1 MLKMAHSVSD
11 ISLHLVLVTKYRRDY
26 NFNSAV
32 LAEATA
38 SASAVLEQIGIS
50 TNHVHLLLQIDTKR
64 PICKTVEIIKSL
76 SSKKFRKLSGSDW
89 HGWQNGYFISSVGRS
104 TKSKIKKYL
113 EEQ

>member
-11 ISLHLVLVTKYRRDY
+11 ISLHLVLVTKYRRDF
-26 NFNSAV
+26 NFNSVV

-38 SASAVLEQIGIS
+38 SANAVLEQIGIS

-64 PICKTVEIIKSL
+64 PICKTVEIIKSV
-76 SSKKFRKLSGSDW
+76 SSKKFKKKAGEDW

>member
-1 MLKMAHSVSD
+1 MIKLAHSVSD
-11 ISLHLVLVTKYRRDY
+11 ISLHLVLVTKWRRNY
-26 NFNSAV
+26 NFNQIVLESAV
-32 LAEATA
+32 A
-38 SASAVLEQIGIS
+38 SSGAVLEQIGIS

-76 SSKKFRKLSGSDW
+76 SSKKFKKLSGSDW